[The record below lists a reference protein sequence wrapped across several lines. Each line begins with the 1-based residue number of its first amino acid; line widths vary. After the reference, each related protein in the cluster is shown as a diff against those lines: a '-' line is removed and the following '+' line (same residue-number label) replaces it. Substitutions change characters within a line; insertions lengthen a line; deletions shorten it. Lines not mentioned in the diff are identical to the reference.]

1 MRLDEAYRILNVAPG
16 ASAEEV
22 KKAFR
27 GMAFKLHP
35 DLNPDD
41 PLSKSRFQR
50 LNEAYLLLKDHVGT
64 ASDRTSGSTFKAK
77 ARTGSQTRTS
87 ANTSSARQKAEAR
100 YRKAAGATSGQQGF
114 YFKREEVLRD
124 ILQDPF
130 ARKVFEDIYRQ
141 VDNTVK
147 SKKAPPKTGRN
158 KELSLS
164 FGDKKVSFD
173 LSHGLFGGI
182 KSFLAKQLD
191 DEQTVVLPPASL
203 LPGAKIRVGIK
214 HGFAGGRKTIEV
226 TLPRDFTVNKPL
238 RLKGM
243 GRRLGPLRGD
253 LYLRIK
259 IK

>member
-1 MRLDEAYRILNVAPG
+1 MRLDEAYRILQISPG

-27 GMAFKLHP
+27 GLAFKLHP
-35 DLNPDD
+35 DLNPND
-41 PLSKSRFQR
+41 PMAKSRFQR
-50 LNEAYLLLKDHVGT
+50 LNEAYLLLKDHAGT
-64 ASDRTSGSTFKAK
+64 KPEGAASSRARPQANNQQQYRSTSQA
-77 ARTGSQTRTS
+77 
-87 ANTSSARQKAEAR
+87 TSSARKKAEER
-100 YRKAAGATSGQQGF
+100 YKKTAGSSNQQGF

-141 VDNTVK
+141 VDNSSR
-147 SKKAPPKTGRN
+147 SKKVAPKPSGK

-164 FGDKKVSFD
+164 FGSKKVSFD
-173 LSHGLFGGI
+173 LSKGLFGGL
-182 KSFLAKQLD
+182 KSFVMKQLD

-214 HGFAGGRKTIEV
+214 HGFTGGKKTIEV
-226 TLPRDFTVNKPL
+226 TLPRDFTVTKPL

-243 GRRLGPLRGD
+243 GRRLGPYRGD